1 METQNQETLDR
12 YRLQVVVVGAGIG
25 GLACAIACR
34 RANPPL
40 AVTVVERAPEIL
52 TIGAGI
58 HIPPNACRIVT
69 HLGLLEELKQA
80 KAYSVEGFTL
90 RRYKDGSVIVE
101 KPMGERMEREY
112 GAKWLAIHRGDYQ
125 NALLD
130 AARKN
135 GATILTNAEVTGIEQ
150 GTGEALGKQIV
161 LLKDGNRMIADVVV
175 GADGLW
181 SGIRE
186 FVLGRPMPPVETGD
200 LAYRGTFSREQL
212 KGFKDERIDK
222 LIEASN
228 VQVWLGSGR
237 HAVFYPLRN
246 KTEYNLVLIC
256 ADNLPEGVRASQGSL
271 EEMAANFEG
280 WDPSLS
286 TIISCLKSAL
296 KWKLLHFKELDQWT
310 KGPVALLG
318 DASHPTLPY
327 QGQGAAMA
335 VEDGAILGLL
345 LSRLQNSGIS
355 LVPEERATQLAD
367 LLHLY
372 EDLRKKRTEVNVAGA
387 VHTRHFYHLSDGDE
401 QVKRDQDLARLPAS
415 DWQGA
420 CSFNWGDAAYQK
432 SLLGFDVLAD
442 AERNFDDWLDRGYT
456 SRRKAMKAT
465 GLL

>member
-1 METQNQETLDR
+1 MESRNHTQG
-12 YRLQVVVVGAGIG
+12 RLKRDHCLLKVVVVGAGIG

-90 RRYKDGSVIVE
+90 RRYKDGNVIVE

-112 GAKWLAIHRGDYQ
+112 GAEWLAIHRGDYQ
-125 NALLD
+125 NVLLE

-135 GATILTNAEVTGIEQ
+135 GAKIITNGEVTGIEQ
-150 GTGEALGKQIV
+150 GTGEDLGKQIV
-161 LLKDGNRMIADVVV
+161 LMKDGNRMMADIVV

-186 FVLGRPMPPVETGD
+186 YVLGRPMPPVETGD
-200 LAYRGTFSREQL
+200 LAYRGTFTREQL
-212 KGFKDERIDK
+212 KGFRNEKIDK

-237 HAVFYPLRN
+237 HAVFYPLRD
-246 KTEYNLVLIC
+246 KTEYNLVLLC

-280 WDPSLS
+280 WDPTLN

-327 QGQGAAMA
+327 QARGPRWLSKTVPSWDSFSPGCRIVVFRPSPRRGAH
-335 VEDGAILGLL
+335 
-345 LSRLQNSGIS
+345 S
-355 LVPEERATQLAD
+355 
-367 LLHLY
+367 
-372 EDLRKKRTEVNVAGA
+372 
-387 VHTRHFYHLSDGDE
+387 
-401 QVKRDQDLARLPAS
+401 
-415 DWQGA
+415 
-420 CSFNWGDAAYQK
+420 
-432 SLLGFDVLAD
+432 
-442 AERNFDDWLDRGYT
+442 
-456 SRRKAMKAT
+456 
-465 GLL
+465 